1 MRQKEIR
8 VDHGHWHIDRTTG
21 VVDDASHFP
30 NPHVSHE
37 GGRMAISVYIPT
49 PFRKLTGNRQH
60 VEANGKNVAEVL
72 AHLERQYPG
81 FRQLV
86 FGAGDAVP
94 AHINIY
100 VNKQEIGSLAGIET
114 AVKDGDEVAV
124 IPALA
129 GGAASPPGGERA
141 LRRIGALTPEQVN
154 RYSRHI
160 IMPQVG
166 PSGQRKIMES
176 SVLIIGAGGLGSP
189 IAVYLALAGIGKIGV
204 VDFDTVDIS
213 NLQRQIL
220 HQNDD
225 IGKPKAISAK
235 ETINA
240 YNPDVEVVTHEVP
253 ITSDNSMEIIAP
265 YDYIINGAD
274 NFAARYLV
282 NDTCHFLKK
291 PLIDGSIL
299 LFDGQVTVYQPDK
312 GCYRCLYP
320 APPPPGMVPS
330 CAEAGV
336 LGALCG
342 TVGTIQATEVLKLIL
357 GVGDS
362 LHARLLLYDAL
373 AMEFRQVRIRK
384 DPKCVLCGEP
394 DDANAKVTGLIDYDA
409 WCGGAFGHTNEEE
422 QKASEAAKAA
432 RAKVHA
438 QRAKAPRRKSATKR
452 APSKKRSAS

>member
-1 MRQKEIR
+1 M
-8 VDHGHWHIDRTTG
+8 DHGHLHLDRNTGTVDPLSHLPVPSSRLPLAVSKSGGIDMPA
-21 VVDDASHFP
+21 V
-30 NPHVSHE
+30 
-37 GGRMAISVYIPT
+37 SVYIPT
-49 PFRKLTGNRQH
+49 PFRKMTGNRQH
-60 VEANGKNVAEVL
+60 VDAEGADVGEVL
-72 AHLERQYPG
+72 ANVDKQFPG
-81 FRQLV
+81 FRSLV
-86 FGAGDAVP
+86 FGSGDQVP

-100 VNKQEIGSLAGIET
+100 LNKQEISSLQGIQT
-114 AVKDGDEVAV
+114 KVNDGDEVAV

-129 GGAASPPGGERA
+129 GGSGDVGAQPAAPSNGTAPRKH
-141 LRRIGALTPEQVN
+141 IGALTAEQVN

-176 SVLIIGAGGLGSP
+176 SALIIGAGGLGSP
-189 IAVYLALAGIGKIGV
+189 IAVYLALAGIGKIGI

-220 HQNDD
+220 HQNED
-225 IGKPKAISAK
+225 IGKHKAESAK
-235 ETINA
+235 ETIHA
-240 YNPDVEVVTHEVP
+240 YNPDVEVVTHKVP
-253 ITSDNSMEIIAP
+253 ITSDNSMDIISA
-265 YDYIINGAD
+265 YDYVINGAD

-282 NDTCHFLKK
+282 NDTCFFLKK

-299 LFDGQVTVYQPDK
+299 LFDGQVTVYLPDK

-362 LHARLLLYDAL
+362 LHGRLMLYDAL

-384 DPKCVLCGEP
+384 DPNCVLCGDNP
-394 DDANAKVTGLIDYDA
+394 TVTALIDYDA

-422 QKASEAAKAA
+422 QKAADAAKAL
-432 RAKVHA
+432 
-438 QRAKAPRRKSATKR
+438 KANA
-452 APSKKRSAS
+452 

>member
-1 MRQKEIR
+1 M
-8 VDHGHWHIDRTTG
+8 DHGHLHIDRTTG
-21 VVDDASHFP
+21 VIDAASRLS
-30 NPHVSHE
+30 PHTART
-37 GGRMAISVYIPT
+37 GGSAMPAVSVYIPT
-49 PFRKLTGNRQH
+49 PFRKFAGNRQH
-60 VEANGKNVAEVL
+60 VTAEGNDVGEVL
-72 AHLERQYPG
+72 ANLDKQFPG
-81 FRQLV
+81 FRDLV
-86 FGAGDAVP
+86 FGSGTEVP
-94 AHINIY
+94 RHINIY
-100 VNKQEIGSLAGIET
+100 VNKTEISALDGVATKLN
-114 AVKDGDEVAV
+114 DGDEVAV
-124 IPALA
+124 IPAMA
-129 GGAASPPGGERA
+129 GGSGDEPRK
-141 LRRIGALTPEQVN
+141 RIGALTAEQVN

-220 HQNDD
+220 HQNAD
-225 IGKPKAISAK
+225 IGKSKAISAK

-240 YNPDVEVVTHEVP
+240 YNPDVEVVTYQVP
-253 ITSDNSMEIIAP
+253 ITSDNAFEIIEP
-265 YDYIINGAD
+265 YDYVINGAD

-282 NDTCHFLKK
+282 NDACHFLKK

-299 LFDGQVTVYQPDK
+299 LFEGQVTVYLPGQ

-320 APPPPGMVPS
+320 SPPPPGMVPS

-362 LHARLLLYDAL
+362 LHGRLLLYDAL
-373 AMEFRQVRIRK
+373 AMEFRQVRIRR
-384 DPKCVLCGEP
+384 DPHCVLCGEEP
-394 DDANAKVTGLIDYDA
+394 TVTELIDYEA
-409 WCGGAFGHTNEEE
+409 FCGGAFGHTNEEE
-422 QKASEAAKAA
+422 QKAMDAAKAV
-432 RAKVHA
+432 RDKA
-438 QRAKAPRRKSATKR
+438 QV
-452 APSKKRSAS
+452 